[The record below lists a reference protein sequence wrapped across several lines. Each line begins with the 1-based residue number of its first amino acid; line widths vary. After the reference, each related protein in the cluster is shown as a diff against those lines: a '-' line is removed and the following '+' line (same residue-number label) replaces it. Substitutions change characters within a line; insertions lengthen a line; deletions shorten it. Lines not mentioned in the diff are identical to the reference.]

1 MVVRYSKFI
10 NKKTKLGSG
19 MEIGWVSLGHIFS
32 GGHVICRA
40 TLGTCCY
47 YIYHVDY
54 IYTKL

>member
-47 YIYHVDY
+47 YIYHIDIY
-54 IYTKL
+54 I